1 MNFINRKFSVNLLL
15 TDTDTLVYEIRT
27 DDVHNDSYEDKNS
40 FYFSYH
46 PWDSNLFH
54 LVNKTVIGKVK
65 DEFKGEIISEFGGLK
80 SNMYSLVRAYGKENK
95 KRKGVNKHVVKSTR
109 DK

>member
-40 FYFSYH
+40 FYFSYY
-46 PWDSNLFH
+46 P
-54 LVNKTVIGKVK
+54 
-65 DEFKGEIISEFGGLK
+65 
-80 SNMYSLVRAYGKENK
+80 
-95 KRKGVNKHVVKSTR
+95 
-109 DK
+109 